1 MPSQTVRGS
10 TAAYTRPLPV
20 GPSSLALTAAEAQAF
35 VQEADGVLKQVEDA
49 RAKLAGALGLGE
61 GADSGAGGEVGERC
75 SVSGLLTTQTSILSN
90 PAAREDLRT
99 LMQKRWSPAHLIP
112 PPPARGQKRK
122 RGETEE
128 PEGEKEDEHE
138 GEKEKP
144 GKGRPKG
151 RGKGKAKWEKPNEM
165 MDEELRMLVE
175 EAERDGLGLTRS
187 LPQVEHFLRKTKVSD
202 YNSLYSIRPSQIAA
216 PDATPTASSSSAP
229 EPLSNLV
236 YTLVIHPIARRS
248 ELAPS
253 GADAGVGR
261 HSAAAGSSVTQ
272 RQRIWVKPQRQ
283 VLVCLGSNT
292 LADVYR
298 ELAIA
303 AEGFPKEVTP
313 EPSPEP
319 SDDEEEE
326 EEQGRMGRLDM
337 GGNIG
342 GGGGKKE
349 KRAKETR
356 WKKERR
362 QMGAVWMVEGVL
374 YGDADG
380 LDEED
385 GEKKD
390 YAQMVLDLISS
401 ASWPSLSTTARPAP
415 SSPQPQD
422 GLALNHFPP
431 PSASDDAASP
441 QPADSSK
448 PQLYAG
454 PSMQQAQLGALNGVR
469 AGQPYW
475 LMCHGN
481 VEVIWSIEEIR
492 YRHPLDPPLESSS
505 SAAPYPLATFLSRP
519 PAPSTSSIS
528 ASLSSSTAAR
538 CRVCDRD
545 PGLLVLID
553 DELVGETP
561 ALVCGGCWEVL
572 HPVVDEA
579 DGEEGSDVG
588 HGLEGEKRR
597 FMRQGYDA
605 HGEGGWTVRAV
616 PTAV

>member
-1 MPSQTVRGS
+1 MPSQMGSGS
-10 TAAYTRPLPV
+10 TAASTRPLPL
-20 GPSSLALTAAEAQAF
+20 GPSSRALTAAEAQAF
-35 VQEADGVLKQVEDA
+35 VQEAEKVLKQVEDA

-75 SVSGLLTTQTSILSN
+75 SVSALLTTPTSILSH

-99 LMQKRWSPAHLIP
+99 LMQKRWSPSHRLP

-128 PEGEKEDEHE
+128 PEGEEDDEHE
-138 GEKEKP
+138 AAKEKT
-144 GKGRPKG
+144 GKG
-151 RGKGKAKWEKPNEM
+151 RGKGKGKWEKPNEM
-165 MDEELRMLVE
+165 MDEEVRKLVE
-175 EAERDGLGLTRS
+175 EGERDGLGLTS
-187 LPQVEHFLRKTKVSD
+187 APQQVEHFLRKTKVSD
-202 YNSLYSIRPSQIAA
+202 YNSLYSIRPSQTAA
-216 PDATPTASSSSAP
+216 PDAIATSSSPSAP
-229 EPLSNLV
+229 DALSNLV

-261 HSAAAGSSVTQ
+261 HSAAAGSSVIQ

-303 AEGFPKEVTP
+303 AEGFPKEATP
-313 EPSPEP
+313 GPSPEP
-319 SDDEEEE
+319 SDDEEDE

-342 GGGGKKE
+342 GRGGKKE
-349 KRAKETR
+349 KRVRETR

-362 QMGAVWMVEGVL
+362 RTGAVWMVEGVL
-374 YGDADG
+374 YGDADRVD
-380 LDEED
+380 DEAE
-385 GEKKD
+385 GEKKE

-401 ASWPSLSTTARPAP
+401 TSWPSLSSTAPAAP
-415 SSPQPQD
+415 SSPHPQD
-422 GLALNHFPP
+422 GLAVDHSLL

-448 PQLYAG
+448 PQVHAG
-454 PSMQQAQLGALNGVR
+454 PSMQQAQLGALEGVR

-481 VEVIWSIEEIR
+481 VEVVWSIEEIR
-492 YRHPLDPPLESSS
+492 YRHPLDPSPVPSAT
-505 SAAPYPLATFLSRP
+505 AAPYPLTTFLSRP

-579 DGEEGSDVG
+579 DGEETSDVG
-588 HGLEGEKRR
+588 PGLEGERRR

-605 HGEGGWTVRAV
+605 HGEGGWPVRAV
-616 PTAV
+616 PAAV